1 MGTPPTKPSAWQR
14 LVSIDRRV
22 IFLLMGLSVI
32 IPLLVPLHLKLGP
45 VSAPAQELYDKIES
59 LHEGD
64 AVIIAFN
71 FGPSSMPELYP
82 MAIALIRHC
91 FERNIKVLGL
101 SLINVGPP
109 MCESVFAE
117 VAKPYHKQVGVD
129 YVNLGFKTGYTA
141 PMLEMATDIPGTFKT
156 DYTGQKLSTMPMMAN
171 IRSYA
176 DISLIIDLASSSSPT
191 TWIQLIGAR
200 YKVPIAA
207 GVTAV
212 MGTDYY
218 PYLQSHQLVGL
229 LAGLKGAAEY
239 ETLVGHPGMG
249 MSGMDAQS
257 IAHCVIIVFVLI
269 GNTAYF
275 FIRRRQRR

>member
-1 MGTPPTKPSAWQR
+1 MGTPVGKPSGWQR
-14 LVSIDRRV
+14 LLSIDRRV
-22 IFLLMGLSVI
+22 IFVVMALSVI
-32 IPLLVPLHLKLGP
+32 IPLLVPLRLPLGP
-45 VSAPAQELYDKIES
+45 ETPPARDLYDRIDS

-64 AVIIAFN
+64 AVILAFN

-82 MAIALIRHC
+82 MATALIRHC
-91 FERNIKVLGL
+91 FERNVKVLGL
-101 SLINVGPP
+101 SLIPVGPP
-109 MCESVFAE
+109 MCESAFGE
-117 VAKPYHKQVGVD
+117 VAKEYHKQMGVD

-141 PMLEMATDIPGTFKT
+141 PMLEMATDIPGTFKR
-156 DYTGQKLSTMPMMAN
+156 DYAGQKLSTMPMMAN

-239 ETLVGHPGMG
+239 EKLVDHPGMG
-249 MSGMDAQS
+249 VSGMDAQS
-257 IAHCVIIVFVLI
+257 VAHCVIIVFVLI

-275 FIRRRQRR
+275 AIRRRQGR